1 MGILVYLY
9 SDNLVSPEEEF
20 SDEVIIES
28 VLHNRQNEDDSVE
41 IEVIETP
48 KKISY
53 ETASTIFKSAIE
65 FLEQQPDDFPAG
77 KNDICRLC
85 QLLRDIELKR
95 VESLQQGVLERFF
108 NTNTNSTPAEFP

>member
-1 MGILVYLY
+1 MIGTLVYLCSDY
-9 SDNLVSPEEEF
+9 SVSLEEEF
-20 SDEVIIES
+20 SDEIIIQS
-28 VLHNRQNEDDSVE
+28 VLHNDDENEDDSIEV
-41 IEVIETP
+41 EVIETP

-77 KNDICRLC
+77 KNDICRLR
-85 QLLRDIELKR
+85 QLLRDVELKR

-108 NTNTNSTPAEFP
+108 NHTSVESP

>member
-1 MGILVYLY
+1 MIGTLVYLRSDY
-9 SDNLVSPEEEF
+9 SVSLEEEF
-20 SDEVIIES
+20 SDEIIIQS
-28 VLHNRQNEDDSVE
+28 VLHNDENEDDSIEV
-41 IEVIETP
+41 EVIETP

-77 KNDICRLC
+77 KNDICRLR
-85 QLLRDIELKR
+85 QLLRDVELKR

-108 NTNTNSTPAEFP
+108 NHTSVESP

>member
-77 KNDICRLC
+77 KNDICRLR
-85 QLLRDIELKR
+85 QVLRDIELKR